1 MKRVEVTLIKSE
13 LFKQGGLEKYTWQIA
28 YDFCLQE
35 IPVTILTS
43 GSPLPPYAHPLLRI
57 VSLPVRKRLSYRS
70 VLNFDKACTEYL
82 ARHPTP
88 IIFSLDRTRFQTHI
102 RAGNGIHAAY
112 LKQRSLEEGF
122 AKKMSFQINPLHQC
136 LLSLE
141 KKAFEHPELRL
152 LFTNSEMVKAEV
164 LDHYKT
170 DPSKIQVVHNGVEWR
185 AFKEPFSA
193 WEEGKERM
201 LNTLGLDRDIFH
213 LLFVGHN
220 FHRKGLHKLLS
231 ALALMKKEPFHLSV
245 VGKDKNLSDFQKQT
259 ALLGLQT
266 KVSFFGEQMSTVPF
280 YQMAD
285 ALVIPSIYDPF
296 ANVTVEALAM
306 GLFVI
311 SSKHNGGAEVLT
323 PHNGSLIPHLNDPAV
338 FASLLTQTLR
348 RRKNREQASSIRDS
362 VQHLDFPVQLRKITK
377 ATVESIL

>member
-1 MKRVEVTLIKSE
+1 MNRVKVTLIKSE

-28 YDFCLQE
+28 YDFCALQ

-43 GSPLPPYAHPLLRI
+43 GSPVPPYSHPCLDI
-57 VSLPVRKRLSYRS
+57 VSLPVRKRLSYLS
-70 VLNFDKACTEYL
+70 VLNFDKACAEYL

-88 IIFSLDRTRFQTHI
+88 IVFSLDRTRFQTHI

-122 AKKMSFQINPLHQC
+122 AKKVSFQINPLHQC

-141 KKAFEHPELRL
+141 KKAFEHPELRI

-170 DPSKIQVVHNGVEWR
+170 DPTKIRVVHNGVEWR
-185 AFKEPFSA
+185 AFQEPFNA
-193 WEEGKERM
+193 WEEGKERI
-201 LNTLGLDRDIFH
+201 LSTLGLDRSVFH

-220 FHRKGLHKLLS
+220 FHRKGLHKLLR

-245 VGKDKNLSDFQKQT
+245 VGKDKNLDDFQKQT
-259 ALLGLQT
+259 ALFGLQS

-311 SSKHNGGAEVLT
+311 SSKHNGGSEVLT
-323 PHNGSLIPHLNDPAV
+323 PQNGALIPHLNDPSV
-338 FASLLTQTLR
+338 FASLLTQTLQC
-348 RRKNREQASSIRDS
+348 RKNRERASSIRDS
-362 VQHLDFPVQLRKITK
+362 VQYLDFPAQLRKITE
-377 ATVESIL
+377 ATVQSIL